1 VGYRYIE
8 GFTATYLISYGD
20 TLFRV
25 PQPQAF
31 FISQKRKKVP
41 IPFHQSDLYP
51 SPSFIKNYAL

>member
-41 IPFHQSDLYP
+41 IPFHPLSLQITPY
-51 SPSFIKNYAL
+51 K